1 MLILDGKPLQ
11 YDRAFSHAGV
21 SYPANW
27 LRLTT
32 LEEKQRIG
40 ITEVPDPVVQSW
52 DQRFYWGVD
61 NPKDHAGLVDLWVSK
76 VKEIAGSLLA
86 PSDWY
91 VTRNAENGSAIP
103 QAVLDRRAEIRTYS
117 NIKEAAIQATTSTDE
132 LAAYV
137 TSAAFSEWEPPVVVD
152 EPADTATSSANT
164 PVSADAGVDSIVFTP
179 DAVSGSF
186 STTDSL
192 IFE

>member
-11 YDRAFSHAGV
+11 YDRAFTHAGV

-40 ITEVPDPVVQSW
+40 ITEVPDPVRQTW

-61 NPKDHAGLVDLWVSK
+61 NPKDHTGLVDLWVSK

-117 NIKEAAIQATTSTDE
+117 NTKEAAIRATTTTPE
-132 LAAYV
+132 LAVYL
-137 TSAAFSEWEPPVVVD
+137 TSAAFIEWEPPAVVEEPTTETTTE
-152 EPADTATSSANT
+152 EPAEEVVIFSSSSTSS
-164 PVSADAGVDSIVFTP
+164 D
-179 DAVSGSF
+179 F
-186 STTDSL
+186 SSSDSL
-192 IFE
+192 ISE

>member
-40 ITEVPDPVVQSW
+40 ITEVPDPVQPTW

-76 VKEIAGSLLA
+76 VKQIAGSLLA

-103 QAVLDRRAEIRTYS
+103 QDVLDRRAEIRTYS
-117 NIKEAAIQATTSTDE
+117 NTKETAIRATTTTAE
-132 LAAYV
+132 LAEYV
-137 TSAAFSEWEPPVVVD
+137 TSAAFSEWEPPVVV
-152 EPADTATSSANT
+152 T
-164 PVSADAGVDSIVFTP
+164 
-179 DAVSGSF
+179 DAVSGSS